1 MKCGHIDFQVFSLCN
16 EFKTK
21 IKKIDGCNILYINTI
36 NGKDKSNEVTILVL
50 NTFMQSVIN
59 LILSNPL
66 YIGITVVFLLILIF
80 VLVKQLFKL
89 MLYVILAF
97 VLLVGVVYYFNID
110 VRETVDESKAK
121 TEQII
126 KEGEEQIDQFN

>member
-1 MKCGHIDFQVFSLCN
+1 LKCGHIDFQVFSLCN

>member
-1 MKCGHIDFQVFSLCN
+1 
-16 EFKTK
+16 
-21 IKKIDGCNILYINTI
+21 
-36 NGKDKSNEVTILVL
+36 
-50 NTFMQSVIN
+50 MQSVIN

-126 KEGEEQIDQFN
+126 KEGEEQINQFK

>member
-1 MKCGHIDFQVFSLCN
+1 
-16 EFKTK
+16 
-21 IKKIDGCNILYINTI
+21 
-36 NGKDKSNEVTILVL
+36 
-50 NTFMQSVIN
+50 MQSIIN

-66 YIGITVVFLLILIF
+66 YIGITVVFILILIF

-97 VLLVGVVYYFNID
+97 ALLVGVVYYFNID

-126 KEGEEQIDQFN
+126 KEGEEQIDQFK

>member
-1 MKCGHIDFQVFSLCN
+1 
-16 EFKTK
+16 
-21 IKKIDGCNILYINTI
+21 
-36 NGKDKSNEVTILVL
+36 
-50 NTFMQSVIN
+50 MQSVIN